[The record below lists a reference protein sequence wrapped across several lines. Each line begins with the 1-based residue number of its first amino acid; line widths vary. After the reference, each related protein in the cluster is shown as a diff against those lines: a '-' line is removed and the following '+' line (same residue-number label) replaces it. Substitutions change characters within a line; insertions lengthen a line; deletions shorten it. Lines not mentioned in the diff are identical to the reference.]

1 MNSGIIS
8 ELHRHL
14 TFVAWEF
21 LLDTDF
27 GRETNKQILEA
38 AQLALGRNDLLLPPQ
53 ERATLKCLLI
63 DLSESLG
70 LDMTVYRP
78 FQRDSAVSDVGILQ
92 MVVLLAGRT
101 AFSEKKRELAQTLLG
116 AFASEPT
123 ARVKLTYARI
133 DKSTGLAMTWC

>member
-1 MNSGIIS
+1 MNSGIVS
-8 ELHRHL
+8 ELHRRL

-27 GRETNKQILEA
+27 GRETNGLVLEA
-38 AQLALGRNDLLLPPQ
+38 AQIALGGKDLLLPPH
-53 ERATLKCLLI
+53 ERATLKNLLI

-70 LDMTVYRP
+70 FNMTAYCP
-78 FQRDSAVSDVGILQ
+78 FKRDTAVSDVGILQ
-92 MVVLLAGRT
+92 MVVRIAGRA

-123 ARVKLTYARI
+123 APVRHTYTSI
-133 DKSTGLAMTWC
+133 DKSTGLAMSWC